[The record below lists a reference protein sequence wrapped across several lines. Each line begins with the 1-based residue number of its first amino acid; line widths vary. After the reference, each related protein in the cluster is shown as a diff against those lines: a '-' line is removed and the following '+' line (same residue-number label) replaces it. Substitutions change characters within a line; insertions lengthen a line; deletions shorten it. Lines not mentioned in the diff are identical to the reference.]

1 MGKMGS
7 WYSLITRQ
15 YSPCW
20 LFGSPSAQSNQLT
33 VSFLEKILKF
43 NGISDLKKEV
53 LTWKWLNV
61 KIRQLFKTLPC
72 EARSTL
78 LERDRCAVLQSRLQA
93 RTAPSSRASSRPAP
107 STSAS
112 SWYLDI
118 NSHIEW
124 HLFLFWHLS
133 WHLSWQGRTIYD
145 SVKVWP
151 DPDKGDGEILT
162 LLYPDGLA
170 PPPRLQGQHREYQRR
185 PWWRRTTR
193 WSWSTCSQ
201 TCPPPSPSR
210 RGSCRCPGPRL
221 NTRGREP
228 ARASYSVRGSE
239 IPELE
244 TCSDRIYLY
253 FYRDPV
259 IEIIEDKL
267 SSPYVQIRLY
277 NSKLNFL
284 WQNIYY
290 RRESFRKIM
299 HFIYQYIFF
308 HYYNYDLY

>member
-33 VSFLEKILKF
+33 VSFLEKIFKF

-53 LTWKWLNV
+53 LTWK
-61 KIRQLFKTLPC
+61 LPYA
-72 EARSTL
+72 ARSTL
-78 LERDRCAVLQSRLQA
+78 LERSRCAVLQSRLQA

-124 HLFLFWHLS
+124 HLFLFWHLF

-145 SVKVWP
+145 SVKVWH
-151 DPDKGDGEILT
+151 DPDKGDGAILT
-162 LLYPDGLA
+162 LLYPDGQA
-170 PPPRLQGQHREYQRR
+170 QPPRLQDQHREYQRR

-244 TCSDRIYLY
+244 TCSGRIYLY

-267 SSPYVQIRLY
+267 SSFYVQYDYITASWIFLAKIFIIVE
-277 NSKLNFL
+277 NLSGKLCISDIN
-284 WQNIYY
+284 
-290 RRESFRKIM
+290 
-299 HFIYQYIFF
+299 IFF
-308 HYYNYDLY
+308 FIMIIMINTS